1 MEYIELL
8 NQALSIIQMRYNNK
22 LNELHEA
29 NGYGIKAM
37 FAEKYSIAY
46 TACLD
51 DISEGISPIIVNA
64 SVYHNGRLENIDF
77 AYDDFLQLYR
87 AVKHLFKDI
96 EKIYQKYLAEFSQN
110 PTEERLKEIIENDV
124 FE

>member
-1 MEYIELL
+1 MGNLL
-8 NQALSIIQMRYNNK
+8 EQAISIIKMRYNNK
-22 LNELHEA
+22 MNEMHEA

-37 FAEKYSIAY
+37 FADKYSIAY

-51 DISEGISPIIVNA
+51 DVAEGVSPIIVNA

-87 AVKHLFKDI
+87 AVKALYKEI
-96 EKIYQKYLAEFSQN
+96 EKKYQQYLAEFTQN
-110 PTEERLKEIIENDV
+110 PSEERLKEIIENDIY
-124 FE
+124 

>member
-1 MEYIELL
+1 MEENLL
-8 NQALSIIQMRYNNK
+8 QQAISIIKMRYDNK
-22 LNELHEA
+22 MNEMHEA

-37 FAEKYSIAY
+37 FADKYSIAY

-51 DISEGISPIIVNA
+51 DIAEGVSPITVNA

-87 AVKHLFKDI
+87 AVKALYKDI
-96 EKIYQKYLAEFSQN
+96 EKKYQKYLAEFTQN
-110 PTEERLKEIIENDV
+110 PSEERLKEIIENDI
-124 FE
+124 F